1 MGPLARESMSL
12 VLLSYDTSR
21 LFHDGSPKR
30 NRAQAYTGRGPML
43 RRMTASKTKERFKPA
58 NDYPLW
64 APRFWHGMLF
74 TDWMRLMAQ
83 HRFRIHPL
91 RWGLALGITFASTFN
106 SKMRIAQQ
114 ALQGHRISKTS
125 VPDDPLFI
133 LGHWRSGT
141 TLLHEL
147 LSVDERF
154 ASPTTYQCFAPNHFL
169 LTEAVVTRLL
179 WFLIPSK
186 RPMDNVAMGWHE
198 PQEDEFALC
207 AMGLP
212 SPYLRIAFPNEGQVH
227 LDYLDMKLTD
237 AELDEW
243 KQTMCEFLRRLAVRH
258 PDRRLVLKSPTHTGR
273 VALLAEMFPRAKFV
287 HITRNPYDVVP
298 SSIRLWK
305 SLDYVQGLQIPNNK
319 DVEENVFR
327 NYERMYGGFESQR
340 AEVPRDRLVD
350 IRFEDLVADGSQV
363 METIYRDLDLGDF
376 ENVRPKLEET
386 LAAKKSYQKNKHTLP
401 DDLVQNINERWRD
414 YFERYGYE
422 VRSE

>member
-1 MGPLARESMSL
+1 
-12 VLLSYDTSR
+12 
-21 LFHDGSPKR
+21 
-30 NRAQAYTGRGPML
+30 
-43 RRMTASKTKERFKPA
+43 
-58 NDYPLW
+58 
-64 APRFWHGMLF
+64 
-74 TDWMRLMAQ
+74 MAK

-114 ALQGHRISKTS
+114 ALQGHRISQTP

-147 LSVDERF
+147 MSVDERF

-169 LTEAVVTRLL
+169 LTEALVTRLF

-207 AMGLP
+207 AMGVP
-212 SPYLRIAFPNEGQVH
+212 SPYLRIAFPNDGQVH
-227 LDYLDMKLTD
+227 SDYLDMKLTEK
-237 AELDEW
+237 ELDEW

-273 VALLAEMFPRAKFV
+273 VALLAEMFPKAKFV

-305 SLDYVQGLQIPNNK
+305 SLDYVQGLQIPNNE
-319 DVEENVFR
+319 DVEENVFC

-340 AEVPRDRLVD
+340 SEVPSDRIID
-350 IRFEDLVADGSQV
+350 IRFEDLVADGLPV
-363 METIYRDLDLGDF
+363 MESIYRALDLGDF
-376 ENVRPKLEET
+376 EHVRPMLEET
-386 LAAKKSYQKNKHTLP
+386 FAAKKNYQKNKHELP
-401 DDLVQNINERWRD
+401 KELVRNINERWRD
-414 YFERYGYE
+414 YFERYGYD
-422 VRSE
+422 VCK

>member
-1 MGPLARESMSL
+1 MHSQTFMP
-12 VLLSYDTSR
+12 
-21 LFHDGSPKR
+21 
-30 NRAQAYTGRGPML
+30 N
-43 RRMTASKTKERFKPA
+43 SKDKARFKPS

-74 TDWMRLMAQ
+74 TDWMRLMMK

-114 ALQGHRISKTS
+114 ALQGHRISRTP

-147 LSVDERF
+147 LSIDDRF

-186 RPMDNVAMGWHE
+186 RPMDNVAAGWHE

-207 AMGLP
+207 AMGVP
-212 SPYLRIAFPNEGQVH
+212 SPYLRIAFPNDGPVH
-227 LDYLDMKLTD
+227 SDYLDMKLTEPD
-237 AELDEW
+237 IELW
-243 KQTMCEFLRRLAVRH
+243 QQTFCEFLRRLAVRH
-258 PDRRLVLKSPTHTGR
+258 SDRRLVLKSPTHTGR
-273 VALLAEMFPRAKFV
+273 VGLLAKLFPNAKFV

-298 SSIRLWK
+298 STVRLWK
-305 SLDYVQGLQIPNNK
+305 SLDFVQGLQIPNNA
-319 DVEENVFR
+319 DLEENIHR

-340 AEVPRDRLVD
+340 TELPSDRIID
-350 IRFEDLVADGSQV
+350 IRYEDLVEDGGPV
-363 METIYRDLDLGDF
+363 MESIYHKLDLGGF
-376 ENVRPKLEET
+376 EQVRST
-386 LAAKKSYQKNKHTLP
+386 LDSTLSAKKNYKKNKHELP
-401 DDLVQNINERWRD
+401 PALVQSINERWRD

-422 VRSE
+422 MRAEAESRGSEQD